1 MLLHS
6 GYHSVPKRKM
16 LWELKPDS
24 QNLLVSGAI
33 RRDQVDQVLQCL
45 HFRDNTLLDG
55 DGYFKVRPI
64 INNLNKSSKWFLGSG
79 QYSVDEVMI
88 PYFGRHGSKQYI
100 HGKPIRYGY
109 KVRCTVYCTVLEN
122 C

>member
-6 GYHSVPKRKM
+6 GYNHVPKRKM
-16 LWELKPDS
+16 LWEMKPDC

-64 INNLNKSSKWFLGSG
+64 FNNLNKSSKWFLESG

-88 PYFGRHGSKQYI
+88 PYYGRHGSKQFM
-100 HGKPIRYGY
+100 HGKPIRHGY
-109 KVRCTVYCTVLEN
+109 KVSNKFRIKSSHT
-122 C
+122 